1 MILLTGATGK
11 TGGAAAKHLAE
22 AGVKARVITRDAT
35 RGAPLAA
42 LGHELAI
49 GDVADGAFL
58 QQAMQG
64 VSRAFLLL
72 PNTEPQ
78 GRMEAAFT
86 DAAKRAG
93 VRQIVKLSS
102 IEAHAGIGARV
113 PEMHAASEA
122 YIKASG
128 VPWTMV
134 KPNFFMQTLLAAA
147 AGVKARGELSMP
159 MGAANIS
166 MVDCRD
172 VGAVVAKTLLE
183 AGHEGQN
190 YKLTGPESVSLADV
204 AARMSAIFG
213 KPVRYTDPPLAAYR
227 DILLKA
233 LPDTW
238 RVDAVCEIFATT
250 ARGERSIETVTDTLP
265 KLLGRPAGTLDVF
278 LGQMKAAFAGEPA
291 RSAN

>member
-11 TGGAAAKHLAE
+11 TGGAAAKFIAQ
-22 AGVKARVITRDAT
+22 AGEKARVITRDAA

-58 QQAMQG
+58 KQAMKG
-64 VSRAFLLL
+64 VTRAFLLL

-86 DAAKRAG
+86 DAAKAAG

-102 IEAHAGIGARV
+102 IEAHTGIGARV
-113 PEMHAASEA
+113 PEMHASSEA

-128 VPWTMV
+128 LGWTMV

-159 MGAANIS
+159 MGSARIS
-166 MVDCRD
+166 MIDCRD
-172 VGAVVAKTLLE
+172 VGEIVAKTLLE
-183 AGHEGQN
+183 NDHEGQS
-190 YKLTGPESVSLADV
+190 YKLTGPESVSLTDV
-204 AARMSAIFG
+204 ATRMSALFG
-213 KPVRYTDPPLAAYR
+213 KPVRYTDPPLTAYR
-227 DILLKA
+227 EILLKA
-233 LPDTW
+233 LPDPW

-250 ARGERSIETVTDTLP
+250 AKGERSIETVTDTLP
-265 KLLGRPAGTLDVF
+265 KLLGRPGGTLDAF
-278 LGQMKAAFAGEPA
+278 LGPMKGAF
-291 RSAN
+291 SA

>member
-11 TGGAAAKHLAE
+11 TGGAAAKALAQ
-22 AGVKARVITRDAT
+22 AGVKARCITRDAA
-35 RGAPLAA
+35 RGEALAA
-42 LGHELAI
+42 LGHEIAI

-58 QQAMQG
+58 AQAMKG
-64 VSRAFLLL
+64 IARAFLLL

-78 GRMEAAFT
+78 GRLEAAFT
-86 DAAKRAG
+86 DAAKAAG
-93 VRQIVKLSS
+93 VRHLVKLSS

-128 VPWTMV
+128 LAWTMV

-159 MGAANIS
+159 MGSAKIS

-172 VGAVVAKTLLE
+172 VGAVVAKTLTD
-183 AGHEGQN
+183 AGHEGQS
-190 YKLTGPESVSLADV
+190 YKLTGPESVSLHDV
-204 AARMSAIFG
+204 AARMTAIFDS
-213 KPVRYTDPPLAAYR
+213 PVRYTDPPLAAYR
-227 DILLKA
+227 EILLKA
-233 LPDTW
+233 LPDPW
-238 RVDAVCEIFATT
+238 RVDSVCEIFAAT

-265 KLLGRPAGTLDVF
+265 TLLGRPAGTLDAF
-278 LGQMKAAFAGEPA
+278 LGQMKAAFRG
-291 RSAN
+291 

>member
-22 AGVKARVITRDAT
+22 AGVRARVITRGAA
-35 RGAPLAA
+35 RGEALAA
-42 LGHELAI
+42 LGHERAI

-58 QQAMQG
+58 KQAMQG
-64 VSRAFLLL
+64 VTRAFLLL

-86 DAAKRAG
+86 DAAKAAG

-102 IEAHAGIGARV
+102 IEAHPGIGARV

-159 MGAANIS
+159 MGSAKIS

-183 AGHEGQN
+183 QGHEGQS

-204 AARMSAIFG
+204 AARMSALFG

-227 DILLKA
+227 EILLKA
-233 LPDTW
+233 LPDPW

-250 ARGERSIETVTDTLP
+250 AKGERSIETVTDTLP
-265 KLLGRPAGTLDVF
+265 KLLGRPGGTLDAF
-278 LGQMKAAFAGEPA
+278 LGPMKGAF
-291 RSAN
+291 SS